1 MRASA
6 VAVIVL
12 ISLCII
18 SPAMA
23 ANEDRYSYI
32 TVEDVTIRLDN
43 GTANIHVNYTV
54 DEGTRFIFFLFGK
67 QDLRNK
73 LLKILNYDDAQ
84 IKYINLS
91 SAEFTV
97 KSASFSYGD
106 GIFWYPSHQF
116 NVAIPV
122 LTVQTPQATRIFTMA
137 KQFPGGMGYFATI
150 APRPPVSPGPDK

>member
-1 MRASA
+1 MKAMA
-6 VAVIVL
+6 VAVMILVS
-12 ISLCII
+12 IFIAT
-18 SPAMA
+18 PAMA

-32 TVEDVTIRLDN
+32 TVEDVSIHLDN
-43 GTANIHVNYTV
+43 GTANIHVNYSV

-106 GIFWYPSHQF
+106 GIYWYPSHQF

-122 LTVQTPQATRIFTMA
+122 LTVQTPQATRVFSMA
-137 KQFPGGMGYFATI
+137 KEFPAGMGYFAITT
-150 APRPPVSPGPDK
+150 PSPSVKSESR